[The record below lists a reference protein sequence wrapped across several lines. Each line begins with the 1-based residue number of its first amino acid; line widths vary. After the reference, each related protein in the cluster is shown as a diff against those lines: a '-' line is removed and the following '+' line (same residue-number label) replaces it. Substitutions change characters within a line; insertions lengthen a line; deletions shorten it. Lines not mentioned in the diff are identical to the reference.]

1 MTLLAGRRTERLSG
15 SDAARSG
22 RPGEGA
28 LGTLTPV
35 RTVPGKT
42 DRVVIVG
49 AGLAGLSAAL
59 RLVGAGREVTVLE
72 REQVPGGRN
81 GLLADG
87 GYAFDTGPT
96 VLTMPDLIAD
106 ALDCVGEKLEDWLEL
121 TPVDPLYRAFYPD
134 GSTLDV
140 KADVGEMAEEVRRVC
155 GPAEAAGYL
164 RYVEFVSQLYRY
176 EMKDFIDRN
185 IDSPFD
191 LITPNLARLAAIG
204 GFQKLAPKVNSYL
217 KDPRTQRVLSFQSMY
232 AGLSPYDALAIYAV
246 IAYMDSVA
254 GVYFPKGGMHAVP
267 RALAGAAEKHGVVL
281 KYGQTVAR
289 VLVEHGRAVGVE
301 TTTGERYD
309 ADVVVLNPDLPVA
322 YRELLPPE
330 VTPRRVKTL
339 TYSPSCY
346 LLLAGSSATYTKTAH
361 HNIHFGKAWR
371 GVFDDLI
378 DRKQLMSDPS
388 VLVTNP
394 TRSDPSLAPDGKQ
407 IYYVLFPT
415 PDMSSG
421 IDWDVV
427 GPRYREEVLAR
438 LESIGYVGFTEAIEV
453 EHVTTPADWQRRGM
467 AMGAPF
473 ASAHSF
479 FQTGPFRPTN
489 LAPKVEGVVFAGSG
503 TQPGVGVPMVLVSG
517 RLAAE
522 RILGKDKTYRSRS
535 LSLS

>member
-1 MTLLAGRRTERLSG
+1 M
-15 SDAARSG
+15 
-22 RPGEGA
+22 
-28 LGTLTPV
+28 
-35 RTVPGKT
+35 RTVSGKT
-42 DRVVIVG
+42 NHVVIVG

-72 REQVPGGRN
+72 REKVPGGRN
-81 GLLADG
+81 GVIEDA

-121 TPVDPLYRAFYPD
+121 MPVDPLYRAFYPD
-134 GSTLDV
+134 GSVLDV
-140 KADVGEMAEEVRRVC
+140 KADVHEMADEVERVC
-155 GPAEAAGYL
+155 GPGEAAGYL
-164 RYVEFVSQLYRY
+164 RYVEFVSKLYKY

-204 GFQKLAPKVNSYL
+204 GFSKLAPKVGQYL
-217 KDPRTQRVLSFQSMY
+217 KDPRTQRVMSFQSMY

-254 GVYFPKGGMHAVP
+254 GVFFPKGGMHAVP
-267 RALAGAAEKHGVVL
+267 RALAGAAEKHGVQFR
-281 KYGQTVAR
+281 YGATVTK
-289 VLVEHGRAVGVE
+289 VLVQHGRAVGVQ
-301 TTTGERYD
+301 TAGGERVM

-322 YRELLPPE
+322 YQELLPPE
-330 VTPRRVKTL
+330 VTPRRVKSL
-339 TYSPSCY
+339 TYSPSCF

-361 HNIHFGKAWR
+361 HNIHFGRQWEE
-371 GVFDDLI
+371 VFTDLI
-378 DRKQLMSDPS
+378 DRKQLMADPS

-394 TRSDPSLAPDGKQ
+394 TRSDPTLAPDGKQ

-427 GPRYREEVLAR
+427 GPRYRDECVAR
-438 LESIGYVGFTEAIEV
+438 LESMGYVGFGDAVEV

-503 TQPGVGVPMVLVSG
+503 TQPGVGVPMVLISG

-522 RILGKDKTYRSRS
+522 RILGKDTTYRSRS
-535 LSLS
+535 LRLGSPLAP